1 MAATLLIPPFR
12 ALDASGNPYSGAKL
26 YFYASPGTTT
36 PVDVYTTAA
45 LSVAHANPV
54 VADSGGKFPNIYGST
69 AVAYRAVMK
78 DSTGA
83 VTLHDFDPINA
94 GSSSTVSS
102 VNVSGGTTG
111 LSFSGGPIT
120 SSGTI
125 TAAGTLAV
133 ANGGTGSTTA
143 SGARSNLGAAASG
156 ANTDITALD
165 QDVTITATGTIASTS
180 IGYRGLPLSGQ
191 TQGSII
197 TLALSDASKRVANTT
212 GGWTIPANASVAFPT
227 DTVIVLHNNSTLSQ
241 TVAIT
246 SDTLTLAGT
255 TTTGTRT
262 IAANGLA
269 TLTKVGSTSWLI
281 SGNVT

>member
-54 VADSGGKFPNIYGST
+54 VADAGGKFANIYGSS

-78 DSTGA
+78 DSTDA

-94 GSSSTVSS
+94 GSSSMVSS
-102 VNVSGGTTG
+102 IDVSGGTTG
-111 LSFSGGPIT
+111 LSFSGGPVT

-180 IGYRGLPLSGQ
+180 IGFRGMPLSGQ

-197 TLALSDASKRVANTT
+197 TLALSDAGKRVANTT

-227 DTVIVLHNNSTLSQ
+227 DTVIVLHNNSTLTQ

-246 SDTLTLAGT
+246 TDTLTLTGS

-269 TLTKVGSTSWLI
+269 TIVKVGTTSWLI

>member
-54 VADSGGKFPNIYGST
+54 VADAGGKFANIYGSS

-78 DSTGA
+78 DSTDA

-94 GSSSTVSS
+94 GSSSMVSS
-102 VNVSGGTTG
+102 IDVSGGTTG
-111 LSFSGGPIT
+111 LTFTGGPVT
-120 SSGTI
+120 STGTI

-143 SGARSNLGAAASG
+143 SGARSSLGAAASG

-180 IGYRGLPLSGQ
+180 IGFRGMPLSGQ

-197 TLALSDASKRVANTT
+197 TLALSDAGKRVANTT

-227 DTVIVLHNNSTLSQ
+227 DTVIVLHNNSTLTQ

-246 SDTLTLAGT
+246 TDTLTLTGS

-269 TLTKVGSTSWLI
+269 TIVKVGTTSWLI

>member
-54 VADSGGKFPNIYGST
+54 VADAGGKFANIYGSS

-78 DSTGA
+78 DSTDA

-94 GSSSTVSS
+94 GSSSMVSS
-102 VNVSGGTTG
+102 IDVSGGTTG
-111 LSFSGGPIT
+111 LSFSGGPVT
-120 SSGTI
+120 STGTI

-143 SGARSNLGAAASG
+143 SGARSSLGAAASG

-180 IGYRGLPLSGQ
+180 IGFRGMPLSGQ

-197 TLALSDASKRVANTT
+197 TLALSDAGKRVANTT

-227 DTVIVLHNNSTLSQ
+227 DTVIVLHNNSTLTQ

-246 SDTLTLAGT
+246 TDTLTLTGS

-269 TLTKVGSTSWLI
+269 TIVKVGTTSWLI

>member
-45 LSVAHANPV
+45 LSVTHANPV
-54 VADSGGKFPNIYGST
+54 VADAGGKFANIYGSS

-78 DSTGA
+78 DSTDA

-94 GSSSTVSS
+94 GSSSMVSS
-102 VNVSGGTTG
+102 IDVSGGTTG
-111 LSFSGGPIT
+111 LSFSGGPVT
-120 SSGTI
+120 STGTI

-143 SGARSNLGAAASG
+143 SGARSSLGAAASG
-156 ANTDITALD
+156 TNTDITALD

-180 IGYRGLPLSGQ
+180 IGFRGMPLSGQ

-197 TLALSDASKRVANTT
+197 TLALSDAGKRVANTT

-227 DTVIVLHNNSTLSQ
+227 DTVIVLHNNSTLTQ

-246 SDTLTLAGT
+246 TDTLTLTGS

-269 TLTKVGSTSWLI
+269 TIVKVGTTSWLI

>member
-45 LSVAHANPV
+45 LSVAHPNPV
-54 VADSGGKFPNIYGST
+54 VADSGGKFANIYGST

-94 GSSSTVSS
+94 GSSSMVSS
-102 VNVSGGTTG
+102 IDVSGGTTG
-111 LSFSGGPIT
+111 LSFSGGPVT

-125 TAAGTLAV
+125 TAAGTLAL

-180 IGYRGLPLSGQ
+180 IGFRGMPLSGQ

-197 TLALSDASKRVANTT
+197 TLALSDAGKRVANTT

-227 DTVIVLHNNSTLSQ
+227 DTVIVLHNNSTLTQ

-246 SDTLTLAGT
+246 SDTLTLTGS

-269 TLTKVGSTSWLI
+269 TIVKVGTTSWLI

>member
-54 VADSGGKFPNIYGST
+54 VADAGGKFPNIYGST

-102 VNVSGGTTG
+102 IDVSGGTTG

>member
-102 VNVSGGTTG
+102 IDVSGGTTG

>member
-26 YFYASPGTTT
+26 YFYASPSTTT

-54 VADSGGKFPNIYGST
+54 VADAGGKFANIYGSS

-78 DSTGA
+78 DSTDA

-94 GSSSTVSS
+94 GSSSMVSS
-102 VNVSGGTTG
+102 IDVSGGTTG
-111 LSFSGGPIT
+111 LTFTGGPVT
-120 SSGTI
+120 STGTI

-143 SGARSNLGAAASG
+143 SGARSSLGAAASG

-180 IGYRGLPLSGQ
+180 IGFRGMPLSGQ

-197 TLALSDASKRVANTT
+197 TLALSDAGKRVANTT

-227 DTVIVLHNNSTLSQ
+227 DTVIVLHNNSTLTQ

-246 SDTLTLAGT
+246 TDTLTLTGS

-269 TLTKVGSTSWLI
+269 TIVKVGTTSWLI

>member
-54 VADSGGKFPNIYGST
+54 VADAGGKFANIYGSS

-78 DSTGA
+78 DSADA

-94 GSSSTVSS
+94 GSSSMVSS
-102 VNVSGGTTG
+102 IDVSGGTTG
-111 LSFSGGPIT
+111 LTFTGGPVT
-120 SSGTI
+120 STGTI

-143 SGARSNLGAAASG
+143 SGARSSLGAAASG

-180 IGYRGLPLSGQ
+180 IGFRGMP
-191 TQGSII
+191 
-197 TLALSDASKRVANTT
+197 
-212 GGWTIPANASVAFPT
+212 
-227 DTVIVLHNNSTLSQ
+227 
-241 TVAIT
+241 
-246 SDTLTLAGT
+246 LAGQ
-255 TTTGTRT
+255 
-262 IAANGLA
+262 
-269 TLTKVGSTSWLI
+269 S
-281 SGNVT
+281 

>member
-45 LSVAHANPV
+45 LSVTHANPV
-54 VADSGGKFPNIYGST
+54 VADAGGKFANIYGSS

-78 DSTGA
+78 DSADA

-94 GSSSTVSS
+94 GSSSMVSS
-102 VNVSGGTTG
+102 IDVSGGTTG
-111 LSFSGGPIT
+111 LSFSGGPVT
-120 SSGTI
+120 STGTI

-143 SGARSNLGAAASG
+143 SGARSSLGAAASG

-180 IGYRGLPLSGQ
+180 IGFRGMPLSGQ

-197 TLALSDASKRVANTT
+197 TLALSDAGKRVANTT

-227 DTVIVLHNNSTLSQ
+227 DTVIVLHNNSTLTQ

-246 SDTLTLAGT
+246 TDTLTLTGS

-269 TLTKVGSTSWLI
+269 TIVKVGATSWLI

>member
-54 VADSGGKFPNIYGST
+54 VADSGGKFANIYGSS

-94 GSSSTVSS
+94 GSSSMVSS
-102 VNVSGGTTG
+102 IDVSGGTTG
-111 LSFSGGPIT
+111 LSFSGGPVT
-120 SSGTI
+120 STGTI

-143 SGARSNLGAAASG
+143 SGARSSLGAAASG

-180 IGYRGLPLSGQ
+180 IGFRGMPLSGQ

-197 TLALSDASKRVANTT
+197 TLALSDAGKRVANTT

-227 DTVIVLHNNSTLSQ
+227 DTVIVLHNNSTLTQ

-246 SDTLTLAGT
+246 TDTLTLTGS

-269 TLTKVGSTSWLI
+269 TIVKVGTTSWLI

>member
-54 VADSGGKFPNIYGST
+54 VADSGGKFANIYGSS

-78 DSTGA
+78 DSTDA

-94 GSSSTVSS
+94 GSSSMVSS
-102 VNVSGGTTG
+102 IDVSGGTTG
-111 LSFSGGPIT
+111 LSFSGGPVT
-120 SSGTI
+120 STGTI

-143 SGARSNLGAAASG
+143 SGARSSLGAAASG

-180 IGYRGLPLSGQ
+180 IGFRGMPLSGQ

-197 TLALSDASKRVANTT
+197 TLALSDAGKRVANTT

-227 DTVIVLHNNSTLSQ
+227 DTVIVLHNNSTLTQ

-246 SDTLTLAGT
+246 TDTLTLTGS

-269 TLTKVGSTSWLI
+269 TIVKVGTTSWLI